1 MEENLK
7 ILIIDDDEV
16 DRMAVRR
23 ALLRSGLPS
32 VVEEVQSCKAA
43 IERLREGSFSCVFL
57 DYRLPDQDGLAL
69 IQQIR
74 QDDIQ
79 VPMVVLTG
87 QGDEQIAVD
96 LMKAGATDYLT
107 KSRISP
113 ELLSKVLQ
121 NAIRVYQ
128 AEMQVRYANQQLRES
143 NELLRQQN
151 KELEMQR
158 QQIQLQNLRLLE
170 ASRLKS
176 QFLATM
182 SHELRTPMNAIIGF
196 SQLLLRPQKNALTTK
211 QRDMV
216 QRILNN
222 GKNLLTMLN
231 EILDFSKIEAGRLE
245 LQPGPVNLRTIV
257 QSTVEELRSLAE
269 EKCLR
274 LDVRQYLENTDVV
287 NDPHR
292 LRQVLV
298 NLLSNAIKFTES
310 GQIWVEL
317 TEPSPGQIAIAVCDT
332 GIGISPEDLKH
343 IFEAFRQADQSTT
356 RHHMGTGL
364 GLAITHSLVQMM
376 GGSIS
381 VESQVGQGSTF
392 YISLP
397 REIAAVNPLS
407 SALPTSI
414 LALKSK
420 SIPQEQEIGFGN
432 SNASGSNAGDK
443 GA

>member
-1 MEENLK
+1 MKENLK
-7 ILIIDDDEV
+7 ILIVDDDEV

-32 VVEEVQSCKAA
+32 VVEEVQTCKAA
-43 IERLREGSFSCVFL
+43 IERLKESTFNCVFL
-57 DYRLPDQDGLAL
+57 DYRLPDQDGLTL

-74 QDDIQ
+74 QDNIQ

-96 LMKAGATDYLT
+96 LMK
-107 KSRISP
+107 SRISP
-113 ELLSKVLQ
+113 ELLTKVLQ

-128 AEMQVRYANQQLRES
+128 AEMLVRAANQQLRES
-143 NELLRQQN
+143 NELLRHQN
-151 KELEMQR
+151 KELELQR

-196 SQLLLRPQKNALTTK
+196 SQLLLRPQKNSLTPK
-211 QRDMV
+211 QKDMV

-245 LQPGPVNLRTIV
+245 LQPEPVNLQTIV
-257 QSTVEELRSLAE
+257 QSTVEELRSLAD
-269 EKCLR
+269 EKR
-274 LDVRQYLENTDVV
+274 LTLDIQQDLSDVNVV
-287 NDPHR
+287 NDPQR

-298 NLLSNAIKFTES
+298 NLLSNAIKFTDS
-310 GQIWVEL
+310 GRIWIEL
-317 TEPSPGQIAIAVCDT
+317 TEPKPGQVAIAVCDT
-332 GIGISPEDLKH
+332 GIGISDDDLKH

-356 RHHMGTGL
+356 RYHMGTGL

-376 GGSIS
+376 GGEIA
-381 VESQVGQGSTF
+381 VESKLGQGSAF
-392 YISLP
+392 HIRFP
-397 REIAAVNPLS
+397 RQVTLGNYVPSPLS
-407 SALPTSI
+407 SSI
-414 LALKSK
+414 LASRTKHRSL
-420 SIPQEQEIGFGN
+420 E
-432 SNASGSNAGDK
+432 
-443 GA
+443 